1 MSNKYIYILLVL
13 LVVAIDVV
21 GDYLLKKWAI
31 GSNFK
36 FLLLGLSLFMIAN
49 LFWALSMKYELLSK
63 VMIFYSVLGVVAGVL
78 VGVLIFKESLNI
90 ANWVGFLMALVSL
103 ILINL

>member
-21 GDYLLKKWAI
+21 GDYLLKKWALN
-31 GSNFK
+31 SNFR

-63 VMIFYSVLGVVAGVL
+63 VMVFYSVLGVVAGV
-78 VGVLIFKESLNI
+78 
-90 ANWVGFLMALVSL
+90 
-103 ILINL
+103 